1 MKSIAEQQTRLVLL
15 DNKEGRT
22 EQSQRRLKVK
32 KDVHNTLLELREQY
46 KEFSKEIA
54 EEIKWMNNESKF
66 NSPFHEILIDHL
78 ESIGKGLIYF
88 NSTHLYKS
96 KSNRSAFSRWLTS
109 CMGDRGYVDLG
120 DYRITVEECS
130 RPRNKKFIANKITE

>member
-1 MKSIAEQQTRLVLL
+1 MKSIAEQKTRVVLL

-46 KEFSKEIA
+46 KDFSKEIA

-66 NSPFHEILIDHL
+66 NSPFHEILTDHL
-78 ESIGKGLIYF
+78 DSIGKGLIYF
-88 NSTHLYKS
+88 NSAQLYKS
-96 KSNRSAFSRWLTS
+96 KDNRAALSRWLTR
-109 CMGDRGYVDLG
+109 CMGDRGYVDIG
-120 DYRITVEECS
+120 NYRITVDECN
-130 RPRNKKFIANKITE
+130 RPRNKKFIAKKTTE